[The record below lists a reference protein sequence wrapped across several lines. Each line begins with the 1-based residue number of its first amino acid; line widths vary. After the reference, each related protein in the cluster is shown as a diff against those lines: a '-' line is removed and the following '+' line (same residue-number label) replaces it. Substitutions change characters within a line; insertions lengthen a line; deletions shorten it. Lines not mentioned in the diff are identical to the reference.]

1 MKAIASAVPKLTRRH
16 IPLSRVL
23 KSALGYLLLTIGF
36 VAFVFPFLT
45 MFTGSFKRTNEIVTT
60 KLTLF
65 PKVWVFGNYA
75 ELFRRL
81 PFERNLFN
89 SFIVATSHTL
99 LVLFLCS
106 LAGFTFAKLRFP
118 GREQLLIL
126 LVSTM
131 MIPGLVG
138 LVPSFVI
145 MSRLHWLD
153 TYWPLIIP
161 GAANAFG
168 IFMMRQYCAAIPDEL
183 IDAARIDG
191 CSSFRIIWAVAV
203 PIIKPA
209 FAVLGFITFM
219 GSWNDYFW
227 PLIVLKRMDMYTVQ
241 VALATLKEQGYVIP
255 YGVLLAGAM
264 FGTLPT
270 VVLFLVFQ
278 RWFISGILSGALKG

>member
-1 MKAIASAVPKLTRRH
+1 MRTVAAAPRLTRRRTSLTRA
-16 IPLSRVL
+16 I
-23 KSALGYLLLTIGF
+23 KGALGYLVLAIGF
-36 VAFVFPFLT
+36 LIFVFPFVT
-45 MFTGSFKRTNEIVTT
+45 MVTGSVKNTNEIVTT
-60 KLTLF
+60 KLTLL
-65 PKVWVFGNYA
+65 PRVWAWSNYTQ
-75 ELFRRL
+75 LFERL
-81 PFERNLFN
+81 PFERNLLN
-89 SFIVATSHTL
+89 SAIVATSHTA

-118 GREQLLIL
+118 GREQLLAV

-138 LVPSFVI
+138 LVPTFIIV
-145 MSRLHWLD
+145 SRLHWLD

-168 IFMMRQYCAAIPDEL
+168 IFMMRQYCSAIPDEL

-191 CSSFRIIWAVAV
+191 CSSFRVYSSVAM
-203 PIIKPA
+203 PILKAA

-219 GSWNDYFW
+219 GSWNDYLW

-241 VALATLKEQGYVIP
+241 VALATLKGLGYVIP

-264 FGTLPT
+264 FGALPA

-278 RWFISGILSGALKG
+278 RWFVSGILSGALKG